1 MKSLSS
7 LLGWLLLVAVLA
19 VPSFLF
25 YNWWTKSRQQSS
37 AEMVQEQAPA
47 NIFPGADK
55 SSATAR
61 VPGSAMPSA
70 AQPAAVSSRQ
80 AAGNSVQDAP
90 GPLARPVPAAVVST
104 AVVTAA
110 PVSTGA
116 VNGVAVSTHTK
127 KISYFSPKGD
137 RDPTLSPDDYR
148 RIKEAEMARR
158 DEERRQEMA
167 ARVVQKKDSCESRLK
182 LQGIV
187 GSAVIING
195 DMYYSGQTIYGAK
208 ILKVGPDYII
218 GECKGGKRFK
228 KGL

>member
-25 YNWWTKSRQQSS
+25 YNWWTKSRQQASS
-37 AEMVQEQAPA
+37 ELAQSPAPA
-47 NIFPGADK
+47 NIFPAADK
-55 SSATAR
+55 NSATAQ
-61 VPGSAMPSA
+61 VLISTPA
-70 AQPAAVSSRQ
+70 AAAPQPAAAPARP
-80 AAGNSVQDAP
+80 AANPAVQDAP
-90 GPLARPVPAAVVST
+90 GPAAAVST

-116 VNGVAVSTHTK
+116 VRGVVVSTQPQK
-127 KISYFSPKGD
+127 ASYFSPKGD

-148 RIKEAEMARR
+148 RIKEAERARR
-158 DEERRQEMA
+158 DAELEQQRKDRM
-167 ARVVQKKDSCESRLK
+167 VQKKESCESKLK

-187 GSAVIING
+187 GTAVIING
-195 DMYYSGQTIYGAK
+195 DMYYAGQTIYGAK

-218 GECKGGKRFK
+218 GECKGKKFK
-228 KGL
+228 KGM